1 MTQIGNWPY
10 ISWIVV
16 PIPSDIQAHNLT
28 YNWLFGL
35 EYFQTNIQSTPYM
48 SQSGQYPAT
57 AYVTSDYSN
66 QDRIDVIDS
75 IVSGVIPA
83 SVSSVRPLPYSW
95 DYFNDETMSL
105 EQITI
110 TEEQVLECASQWL
123 VTHVQ
128 RPCSANDQY
137 GAVEANTGYKHI
149 LG

>member
-10 ISWIVV
+10 LSWIVV
-16 PIPSDIQAHNLT
+16 PIPSDIYTHNLT

-57 AYVTSDYSN
+57 AYVTNDYSN

-105 EQITI
+105 EQITV
-110 TEEQVLECASQWL
+110 TEEQVFL
-123 VTHVQ
+123 
-128 RPCSANDQY
+128 SALRNGLLRTCKGRAAQ
-137 GAVEANTGYKHI
+137 TTSMMLWKPT
-149 LG
+149 LGTSIS